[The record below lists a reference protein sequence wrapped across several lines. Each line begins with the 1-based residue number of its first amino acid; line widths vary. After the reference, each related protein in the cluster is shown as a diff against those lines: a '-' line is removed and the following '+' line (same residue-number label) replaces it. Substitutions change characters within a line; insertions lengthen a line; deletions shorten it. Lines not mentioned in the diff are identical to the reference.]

1 MVTYDK
7 LITSVWGS
15 SWGASMLLRS
25 DELQNYKLEEQYVLL
40 YCSLAN
46 LIKLICIIEFTAS
59 LYISI
64 LTTATR

>member
-25 DELQNYKLEEQYVLL
+25 DELQNSENNKFFHSIVPPT
-40 YCSLAN
+40 N
-46 LIKLICIIEFTAS
+46 LIELICRIQ
-59 LYISI
+59 
-64 LTTATR
+64 LTQSRNLNHSYL